1 MAPTSATT
9 TAGSTPPSRARS
21 FARQSTARPRCCS
34 MTNRSVRPRARKSIA
49 SLRARSC
56 DDPFRRSSRTLG
68 IARSPS
74 VGSWEVRGME
84 ISLSGRSAIVT
95 GGSKGIGLAVATRFA
110 QSGADVAIVARG
122 KETLD
127 EAVAAIKKAAK
138 GRVVSAQADVG
149 VAADIQRAY
158 DEVMKAF
165 GKVDIIVNNAG
176 TSRAMPFEK
185 VTDDILMGDI
195 EQKLFAAVRLIRL
208 VAPQMKERRWGRIIN
223 VLNIGAKAPRPN
235 SMPTSVSRAAGMAMT
250 KALSAE
256 FAPHNVLVNAMLVG
270 FIEADQHVQA
280 AKKANVPLADYY
292 KAREKEIPLGR
303 AGKAEEFANLACFLA
318 SDQGGYI
325 TGTATNV
332 DGGRSPGV

>member
-1 MAPTSATT
+1 M
-9 TAGSTPPSRARS
+9 G
-21 FARQSTARPRCCS
+21 
-34 MTNRSVRPRARKSIA
+34 V
-49 SLRARSC
+49 L
-56 DDPFRRSSRTLG
+56 DDK
-68 IARSPS
+68 
-74 VGSWEVRGME
+74 V
-84 ISLSGRSAIVT
+84 AIVT
-95 GGSKGIGLAVATRFA
+95 GSARGIGRATA
-110 QSGADVAIVARG
+110 ELLSEQGAKVVINDLDADVAQQTADEIQG
-122 KETLD
+122 ETVVYGGDLTKGD
-127 EAVAAIKKAAK
+127 APDQLIQTAIDAW
-138 GRVVSAQADVG
+138 
-149 VAADIQRAY
+149 
-158 DEVMKAF
+158 

-185 VTDDILMGDI
+185 VTDEILMGDI

-208 VAPQMKERRWGRIIN
+208 VSPQMKERRWGRIIN

-280 AKKANVPLADYY
+280 AKKANIPLADYY

-303 AGKAEEFANLACFLA
+303 AGKAEEFANLACFLVSEQA
-318 SDQGGYI
+318 GYI

-332 DGGRSPGV
+332 DGGRSPVV